1 VGKTNR
7 FVGNILD
14 SADKMGVSS
23 VLSGHVEWQRHVE
36 RRHVVADVAGAQ
48 RLAVV
53 RERHRVL
60 MLARRVPFR
69 TP

>member
-36 RRHVVADVAGAQ
+36 RRHVVADAGAQ